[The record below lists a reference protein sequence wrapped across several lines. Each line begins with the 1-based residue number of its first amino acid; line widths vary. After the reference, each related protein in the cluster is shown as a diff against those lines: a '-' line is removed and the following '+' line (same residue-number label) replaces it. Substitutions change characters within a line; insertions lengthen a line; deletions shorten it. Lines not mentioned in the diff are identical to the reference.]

1 MAETTRWTRVR
12 IVSIGFAASR
22 VNDWIVLEHL
32 DAWPWE
38 MLRLNVSS
46 EFSSFW
52 DFCQYSNCLS
62 QVGLPL
68 VVISALMKCSK
79 SRHCCL
85 VFNFNGGIAVFVKT
99 FHIYLT
105 RMTGVEVFCTP
116 STKDLQNIHLSAK
129 CLSPLITI
137 PRYLYTLAPKFIINP
152 SSLPAS
158 IYLRIELKQ
167 TCMEIIRFILGYFF
181 DCV

>member
-1 MAETTRWTRVR
+1 MCCVLNLKTINNQLLTLTDWQGGIYQQHKGHLWFHLNNFSAWIIMAETSRWTRVR
-12 IVSIGFAASR
+12 MVSVSFAASR
-22 VNDWIVLEHL
+22 VNDWIVLEQP

-38 MLRLNVSS
+38 MLKLNVSS

-116 STKDLQNIHLSAK
+116 KRK
-129 CLSPLITI
+129 
-137 PRYLYTLAPKFIINP
+137 
-152 SSLPAS
+152 
-158 IYLRIELKQ
+158 IYK
-167 TCMEIIRFILGYFF
+167 TFT
-181 DCV
+181 